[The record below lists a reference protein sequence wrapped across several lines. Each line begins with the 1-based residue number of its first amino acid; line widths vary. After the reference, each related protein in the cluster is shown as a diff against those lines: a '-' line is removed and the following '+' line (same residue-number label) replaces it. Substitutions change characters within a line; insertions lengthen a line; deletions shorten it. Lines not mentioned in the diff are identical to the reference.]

1 MKVEELIEKLEK
13 YKDSD
18 IEFVFSERQLDEEKI
33 NTYISKNVYICN
45 CGYND
50 KVFCICTS
58 IEKLE

>member
-1 MKVEELIEKLEK
+1 MKVKELIEKLEK

-18 IEFVFSERQLDEEKI
+18 IEFVFSERELDEEKI
-33 NTYISKNVYICN
+33 NTYISQNIYICD

-58 IEKLE
+58 SEKLE